1 MFQHSS
7 MQKHVGQDTGV
18 TGCVS
23 LLSKAAFASLQQLI
37 HTNLTALRL
46 GRVWWDASGLG
57 PAAGAGLDIRI

>member
-23 LLSKAAFASLQQLI
+23 LLSKAAFAFLAATDP
-37 HTNLTALRL
+37 HKP
-46 GRVWWDASGLG
+46 DG
-57 PAAGAGLDIRI
+57 PALGQSLVGCFGFGTCGRCGD